1 MGLQWMRCV
10 NAMSIRGFAVLDA
23 QSCFSPL
30 PVLFFSIAGFM
41 LDKLVQGLQDLFDEW
56 LLGQVDRICELVLP

>member
-1 MGLQWMRCV
+1 MGLQGMRCV

-30 PVLFFSIAGFM
+30 PDSCSISRCKDCRTRSMNGFWV
-41 LDKLVQGLQDLFDEW
+41 KWIGYVN
-56 LLGQVDRICELVLP
+56 